1 MKHTDVLFGIVVD
14 TKNVE
19 IENRDTVYSIIR
31 FKGVDTINLMI
42 KDIELSDIQSDDC
55 TYLFKKYSKFVVH
68 ADYQSEK
75 QDFALILEDYQ
86 KYLSDN
92 AILPVYSENG
102 ELLYCAGNNI
112 AYYSMKRSLL
122 MKVNAVDSS
131 VDIVS
136 GVDAMIISNRINSNK
151 TLFFGTSLNWD
162 SNLSPEVKYGLLNK
176 IGDGVYSFGDSVII
190 ENTMERFVLSENT
203 KCVDIDFTDL
213 GELVC
218 NESLESVC
226 ITGGMPDRL
235 YISKNSSEKLIC
247 SILYSAMCSDVLSH
261 EALVLKKYMEEKILA
276 SDYATL
282 LKDCRL
288 VIYRGIIKTALQG
301 VEIIAYY
308 EKV

>member
-31 FKGVDTINLMI
+31 FKGIDIINLTI
-42 KDIELSDIQSDDC
+42 KDIELSDIQRDDC
-55 TYLFKKYSKFVVH
+55 TYLFKKDSKFVVH
-68 ADYQSEK
+68 TDYQSEK
-75 QDFALILEDYQ
+75 QDFALRLEDYQ
-86 KYLSDN
+86 NYLNDN
-92 AILPVYSENG
+92 TILPVYSENG
-102 ELLYCAGNNI
+102 ELLYCVGNNI
-112 AYYSMKRSLL
+112 AYYSIKRSLL
-122 MKVNAVDSS
+122 MKVNAVDLS
-131 VDIVS
+131 VGIVS
-136 GVDAMIISNRINSNK
+136 GVDAMILSNRINSNK

-162 SNLSPEVKYGLLNK
+162 SELSPEVKYGLLNK
-176 IGDGVYSFGDSVII
+176 IGDGVYSFGDLVII

-226 ITGGMPDRL
+226 ITGGMPDKL

-276 SDYATL
+276 LDYATL

-288 VIYRGIIKTALQG
+288 VIYRSIIVTALRGVGII
-301 VEIIAYY
+301 VY
-308 EKV
+308 

>member
-1 MKHTDVLFGIVVD
+1 MLCFGVVVD
-14 TKNVE
+14 TKNVDKKVYKE
-19 IENRDTVYSIIR
+19 RGVSRKEISSYDIIGVSLLDIENNIVNIKIHDIEDYEFEYFEMGSTLDVERYYGSKGNLLRSVYSIYT
-31 FKGVDTINLMI
+31 DYA
-42 KDIELSDIQSDDC
+42 IEI
-55 TYLFKKYSKFVVH
+55 TYC
-68 ADYQSEK
+68 
-75 QDFALILEDYQ
+75 
-86 KYLSDN
+86 
-92 AILPVYSENG
+92 LPVYSENG
-102 ELLYCAGNNI
+102 ELLYCVGNNI
-112 AYYSMKRSLL
+112 AYYSIKRSLL
-122 MKVNAVDSS
+122 IKVNS
-131 VDIVS
+131 VDLSVDTVS
-136 GVDAMIISNRINSNK
+136 GVDAMIIYNRINSNK

-162 SNLSPEVKYGLLNK
+162 SELSPEVKYGLLNK

-288 VIYRGIIKTALQG
+288 VIYRSIIKTALHG
-301 VEIIAYY
+301 VEIIVY
-308 EKV
+308 

>member
-1 MKHTDVLFGIVVD
+1 MKHKDVLFGIVVD
-14 TKNVE
+14 TKDVK
-19 IENRDTVYSIIR
+19 IENRDTVYSIIG
-31 FKGVDTINLMI
+31 FKGIDIINLTI

-55 TYLFKKYSKFVVH
+55 TYLFKKDSTFVVH
-68 ADYQSEK
+68 TDYQSEK
-75 QDFALILEDYQ
+75 QDFALRVEGYQ
-86 KYLSDN
+86 NYLGDN
-92 AILPVYSENG
+92 SILPVYSENG
-102 ELLYCAGNNI
+102 ELLYCVGNNI
-112 AYYSMKRSLL
+112 AYYSIKRSLL
-122 MKVNAVDSS
+122 MKVNAVDLS
-131 VDIVS
+131 VGIVS
-136 GVDAMIISNRINSNK
+136 GVDAMIIYNRINSNK

-162 SNLSPEVKYGLLNK
+162 SELSPEVKYGLLNK

-190 ENTMERFVLSENT
+190 ENTMESFVLSENT
-203 KCVDIDFTDL
+203 KCVDVDFTDL

-288 VIYRGIIKTALQG
+288 VIYRSIIKTALHG
-301 VEIIAYY
+301 LEVIVY
-308 EKV
+308 

>member
-14 TKNVE
+14 TKDVK

-31 FKGVDTINLMI
+31 FKGIDIINLTI

-55 TYLFKKYSKFVVH
+55 TYLFKKGSKFVVH
-68 ADYQSEK
+68 TDYQSEK
-75 QDFALILEDYQ
+75 QDFALSVEDYQ
-86 KYLSDN
+86 NYLSDN
-92 AILPVYSENG
+92 TILPVYSENG
-102 ELLYCAGNNI
+102 ELLYCVGNNI
-112 AYYSMKRSLL
+112 AYYSIKRSLL
-122 MKVNAVDSS
+122 IKVNAVDLS
-131 VDIVS
+131 VGIVS

-162 SNLSPEVKYGLLNK
+162 SELSPEVKYGLLNK
-176 IGDGVYSFGDSVII
+176 IGDGVYNFGDSVII

-288 VIYRGIIKTALQG
+288 IIYRSIIKTALHG
-301 VEIIAYY
+301 VEIIVY
-308 EKV
+308 

>member
-14 TKNVE
+14 TKDVK

-31 FKGVDTINLMI
+31 FKGIDIINLTI

-55 TYLFKKYSKFVVH
+55 TYLFKKDSKLVVH
-68 ADYQSEK
+68 TDYQSEK
-75 QDFALILEDYQ
+75 QDFALRVEDYQ
-86 KYLSDN
+86 NYLGDN
-92 AILPVYSENG
+92 SILPVYSENG
-102 ELLYCAGNNI
+102 ELLYCVGNNI
-112 AYYSMKRSLL
+112 AYYSIKRSLL
-122 MKVNAVDSS
+122 MKVNAVDQS

-136 GVDAMIISNRINSNK
+136 GVDAMILYNRINSNK

-162 SNLSPEVKYGLLNK
+162 SELSPEVKYGLLNK

-203 KCVDIDFTDL
+203 KCVDIGFTDL

-282 LKDCRL
+282 LKDCRS
-288 VIYRGIIKTALQG
+288 VIYRSIIKTALCG
-301 VEIIAYY
+301 VEIIVY
-308 EKV
+308 

>member
-31 FKGVDTINLMI
+31 FKGVDTINLTI

-55 TYLFKKYSKFVVH
+55 TYLFKKDSKFVVH
-68 ADYQSEK
+68 TDYQSEK
-75 QDFALILEDYQ
+75 QDFALRLEDYQ
-86 KYLSDN
+86 NYLSYN
-92 AILPVYSENG
+92 TILPVYSENG
-102 ELLYCAGNNI
+102 ELLYCVGNNI
-112 AYYSMKRSLL
+112 AYYSIKRSLL
-122 MKVNAVDSS
+122 MKVNAVDQS

-136 GVDAMIISNRINSNK
+136 GVDAMILSNRINSNK

-176 IGDGVYSFGDSVII
+176 IGDGVYSFGDSVLI

-288 VIYRGIIKTALQG
+288 VIYRSIIKTALQG
-301 VEIIAYY
+301 VEITVY
-308 EKV
+308 